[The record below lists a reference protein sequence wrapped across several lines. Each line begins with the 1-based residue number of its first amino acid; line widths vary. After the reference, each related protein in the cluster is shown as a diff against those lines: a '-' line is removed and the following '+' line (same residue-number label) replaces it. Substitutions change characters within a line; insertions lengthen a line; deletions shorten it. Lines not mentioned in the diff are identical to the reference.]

1 MQLEATLV
9 RPELTARLAI
19 PLVETPRVAEFD
31 RVTGPISTWPRGVHL
46 LATSAAVTAAAVR
59 AAATIGGTIATH
71 HESST

>member
-1 MQLEATLV
+1 MCHLQLDATIG
-9 RPELTARLAI
+9 RPA
-19 PLVETPRVAEFD
+19 TPPPPEFD

-46 LATSAAVTAAAVR
+46 LAASAAVTAAAVR